1 MGSRKPGRQKLME
14 LLLFLRKKK
23 VPFGVGLGSARDP
36 PPRGKGRIE
45 NHREA
50 IDC

>member
-1 MGSRKPGRQKLME
+1 ME

-36 PPRGKGRIE
+36 PPPVGREELKTIE
-45 NHREA
+45 RQ
-50 IDC
+50 